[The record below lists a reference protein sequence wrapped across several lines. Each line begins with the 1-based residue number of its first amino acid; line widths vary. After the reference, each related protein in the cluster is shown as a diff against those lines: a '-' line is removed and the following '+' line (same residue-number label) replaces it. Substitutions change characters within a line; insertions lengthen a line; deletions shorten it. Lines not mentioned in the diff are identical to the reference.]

1 MEMRSSRKA
10 GLVLVVFGLLIPLS
24 IWGYYGCF
32 VNWTPVRRS
41 VTSLSGDIEQRFRVN
56 YTSTYSGS
64 LEFTNHVIPG
74 ERLECLIGLKGF
86 SPVPDCRDE
95 SIVLHFSWKV
105 IQDGRVVDSGTY
117 RGQGELIAGYP
128 VATFAFFR
136 ASRGKSFTLL
146 VHFDLDARALDSENP
161 VLCVREDSSRGENAV
176 ILEELSPFVGGGIGV
191 IGLTLI
197 GLGPFRKR
205 RLPASNNRP
214 YKKPGD

>member
-1 MEMRSSRKA
+1 M
-10 GLVLVVFGLLIPLS
+10 
-24 IWGYYGCF
+24 
-32 VNWTPVRRS
+32 
-41 VTSLSGDIEQRFRVN
+41 
-56 YTSTYSGS
+56 
-64 LEFTNHVIPG
+64 
-74 ERLECLIGLKGF
+74 KGTQ
-86 SPVPDCRDE
+86 DAYDE